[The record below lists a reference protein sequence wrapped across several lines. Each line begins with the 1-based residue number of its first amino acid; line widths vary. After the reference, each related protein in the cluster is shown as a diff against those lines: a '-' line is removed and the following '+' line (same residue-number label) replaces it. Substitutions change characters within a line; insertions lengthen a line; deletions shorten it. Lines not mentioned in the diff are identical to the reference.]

1 MSTVEY
7 DLVCTYL
14 ICVSIF
20 DPQVPDMPRRKQT
33 KTILATYNGDLIG
46 SVFMSLRTKKKFRVA
61 FNGTRE

>member
-1 MSTVEY
+1 M
-7 DLVCTYL
+7 YL

-46 SVFMSLRTKKKFRVA
+46 SLLMSLRIKKKSRVV
-61 FNGTRE
+61 FDGTRE